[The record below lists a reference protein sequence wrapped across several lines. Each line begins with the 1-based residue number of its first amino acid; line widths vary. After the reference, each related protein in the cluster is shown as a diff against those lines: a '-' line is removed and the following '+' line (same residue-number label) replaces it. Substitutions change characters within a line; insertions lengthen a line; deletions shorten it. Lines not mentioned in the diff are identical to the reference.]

1 MKHYLDDNG
10 FTPDLDIPEEI
21 ADKFLTTF
29 VHTNVKEDGKVDME
43 RVLDNIFAA
52 ERTQYEVMYHYGICE
67 TLQGVGGRPSAESI
81 FEGDETKTFI
91 LNMFKFFI
99 SKDYIHEEFPL
110 FFHHTL
116 MVLAINLYDFK
127 D

>member
-10 FTPDLDIPEEI
+10 VTPDLDIPEEI
-21 ADKFLTTF
+21 VDKFLTVF
-29 VHTNVKEDGKVDME
+29 VHPNVKEDGKVDMDS
-43 RVLDNIFAA
+43 VLANIFAA
-52 ERTQYEVMYHYGICE
+52 ERAQYDVMYQYDICE
-67 TLQGVGGRPSAESI
+67 TIHGLGGSPSVESF